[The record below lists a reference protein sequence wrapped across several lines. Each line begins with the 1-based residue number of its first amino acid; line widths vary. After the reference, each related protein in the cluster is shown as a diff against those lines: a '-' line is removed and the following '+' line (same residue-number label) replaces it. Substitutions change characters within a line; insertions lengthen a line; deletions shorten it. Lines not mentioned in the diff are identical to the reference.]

1 MKYLKLFENFN
12 SNTEDDLEEI
22 KWILVELDNN
32 PELLRNEL
40 NGNLLLYKLKNNGL
54 NENYSDEELETA
66 KKRLLDIGYELS
78 HINYGRSDGDI
89 FVIIKS
95 EHFDEVSIRGILIQF
110 LKEKFGKLK
119 KVDDNRAINYVDD
132 NGETIIRFYKQRDKG
147 DNYLINNDLVW
158 WVFNAVGFS
167 YNLTQDIISIW
178 LKESYNLTGMAPF
191 SWVSKPNRN

>member
-12 SNTEDDLEEI
+12 SEDDLEEI

-40 NGNLLLYKLKNNGL
+40 DGNFLLYKLKNNGL

-66 KKRLLDIGYELS
+66 KKRLLDIGYKLS

-95 EHFDEVSIRGILIQF
+95 EHFDDVSIRGILIQF

-132 NGETIIRFYKQRDKG
+132 NSETIIRFYKQRDKG

-167 YNLTQDIISIW
+167 YNSTQDIISIW

-191 SWVSKPNRN
+191 SWVPKPNRN

>member
-12 SNTEDDLEEI
+12 SNTEDDLEDI

-40 NGNLLLYKLKNNGL
+40 NGNFLLYKLKNNGL

-66 KKRLLDIGYELS
+66 KKRLLDIGYKLS